1 MNNNYFKTYIYLLY
15 APLIGLLVFT
25 FGCSSSESNQRSIV
39 SAPRENQ
46 ASPSSA
52 NKAFGFTSGD
62 TNFEPAAGEDQIRT
76 YNYEKKRATKKV
88 LNDTVAGVAGRKE
101 STTESAPTEIP
112 PQKNNRKV
120 IYNSS
125 LSIDVDTFDGVDT
138 EVNNLVNKYN
148 GFVAS
153 ANLDHLQG
161 KRRNGKWQVRVP
173 VENYHSF
180 MSTMGGIGTVVKR
193 TEKASD
199 VTAEFYDLDAR
210 IKNKLRLEERIV
222 ELLEEAKGNLSRL
235 FEVERELSRVR
246 EEIERMQG
254 RKRLMVDVTSLTT
267 IDIRIQEIET
277 YEPAAKTAFDDRVDT
292 AWTLAVSQATETG
305 QNLTVN
311 LIRNTFNIAFAV
323 VGLIVAWLVYR
334 IFFRKRAVAVTTTTT
349 S

>member
-1 MNNNYFKTYIYLLY
+1 MNNNYFKTYLYLLY

-62 TNFEPAAGEDQIRT
+62 ANFEPAAGEDQIRT

-88 LNDTVAGVAGRKE
+88 LDDTVAGRKE

-112 PQKNNRKV
+112 PRKNNRKV

-125 LSIDVDTFDGVDT
+125 LSIDVDTFDGVDA

-222 ELLEEAKGNLSRL
+222 ELLEEAKR
-235 FEVERELSRVR
+235 
-246 EEIERMQG
+246 Q
-254 RKRLMVDVTSLTT
+254 
-267 IDIRIQEIET
+267 
-277 YEPAAKTAFDDRVDT
+277 P
-292 AWTLAVSQATETG
+292 
-305 QNLTVN
+305 
-311 LIRNTFNIAFAV
+311 FAV
-323 VGLIVAWLVYR
+323 VR
-334 IFFRKRAVAVTTTTT
+334 SRT
-349 S
+349 